1 MSNLLKG
8 WTLLFIVCSFV
19 TCIKIIL
26 TLSCKKTLN
35 HYMARSVAITTKE
48 YVHIHK
54 TFDALVDKMEGKLV
68 GDDQENLNKAFEM
81 ARDAHGSQRRR
92 SGEPYILHP
101 IEVARICMEEIGL
114 GPTAVVAALL
124 HDVVEDTVISQDH
137 ILKIFGPKISKIVD
151 GLTKIDG
158 LYNVG
163 SPQAQNL
170 KKVLSTLVEDVRVIL
185 IKMAD
190 RLHNLRTIDSM
201 PKHKQLR
208 IAAET
213 AYIYAPLAHRLG
225 LYNVKTEYEDII
237 LKINEPESYNYI
249 TSKIKDT
256 DDARQKYIKDFFT
269 PLNKKLELL
278 EKETNYRYT
287 LTHEGRDVPTF
298 EYRTQGRVKAISSIN
313 NKLKNKNIPFEKI
326 YDLFAI
332 RIIADVPVE
341 DEKRICWQIY
351 SVVTDVYKPIP
362 ERLKD
367 WVTSPKSNGYE
378 SLHTT
383 VIGPDGKYVEIQI
396 RSERMNEIS
405 ERGFAAHWKYKG
417 IKDENSVYDRWLN
430 NIREILDEQHADAI
444 EFINDFKTNLFAEE
458 VYVFTPKG
466 DMRVLPKGATA
477 LDFAFEI
484 HSDIGYK
491 TTALKVNDRIV
502 PMGFELSNGDRV
514 EVITNNN
521 QKPSEAWLK
530 MVVTGKARSKIR
542 SSMKEELRK
551 QGELGKEALMRKL
564 KRVKADFE
572 LNADDLVKYYGF
584 NSRPDLYYAIA
595 QDNIKINLKDFDVD
609 GKKLI
614 IPKKESNQKGKH
626 VSDVVSPKTKG
637 NAAANILIDGEP
649 IDMYEYEIASCCNPV
664 QGDSIFGFLTT
675 GNGLK
680 IHRIS
685 CRNASNLL
693 GKYGYR
699 VLNAQWSTISR
710 NDFVVDIKVTGIDSG
725 IGVIQNLINE
735 ISNKLK
741 VNIRSFNISGNE
753 GYFESNMS
761 VIVKNKDQLTVVMN
775 SVKGL
780 EGVADVQRVEK

>member
-1 MSNLLKG
+1 MAATKAFS
-8 WTLLFIVCSFV
+8 
-19 TCIKIIL
+19 
-26 TLSCKKTLN
+26 KKEFEDIDTAFNDL
-35 HYMARSVAITTKE
+35 YS
-48 YVHIHK
+48 
-54 TFDALVDKMEGKLV
+54 KMESKLV
-68 GDDQENLNKAFEM
+68 GDDSDNLKKGYEIALK
-81 ARDAHGSQRRR
+81 AHGNQRRK

-101 IEVARICMEEIGL
+101 IEVARICTEEIGL

-124 HDVVEDTVISQDH
+124 HDVVEDTPISTES
-137 ILKIFGPKISKIVD
+137 ILETFGPKIAKIVD

-158 LYNVG
+158 LYNVE
-163 SPQAQNL
+163 SPQAENL

-201 PKHKQLR
+201 PQHKKLR

-225 LYNVKTEYEDII
+225 LYMVKTEFEDII
-237 LKINEPESYNYI
+237 LKINEPESYNHIY
-249 TSKIKDT
+249 SKIKDT
-256 DDARQKYIKDFFT
+256 EESRSEYIKDFFK
-269 PLNKKLELL
+269 PLERKLEML
-278 EKETNYRYT
+278 EKETNYRYQSD
-287 LTHEGRDVPTF
+287 LFQEPKPVF
-298 EYRTQGRVKAISSIN
+298 KYRTQGRVKAISSIN
-313 NKLKNKNIPFEKI
+313 NKLQSKKIPFEKI

-332 RIIADVPVE
+332 RIIAQMPKE

-351 SVVTDVYKPIP
+351 SMVTDVYKPIP

-383 VIGPDGKYVEIQI
+383 VVGPDGRYVEVQI

-430 NIREILDEQHADAI
+430 NIRQILDEQHSDAI

-466 DMRVLPKGATA
+466 DMKVLPKGATA

-491 TTALKVNDRIV
+491 TTALKVNDKIV
-502 PMGFELSNGDRV
+502 PMGFELGNGDRV
-514 EVITNNN
+514 EIITSSN
-521 QKPSEAWLK
+521 QKPKEAWLK

-542 SSMKEELRK
+542 SSMKEERKK
-551 QGELGKEALMRKL
+551 QGEMGMEALHRKL

-572 LNADDLVKYYGF
+572 INIDELVKYYDVT
-584 NSRPDLYYAIA
+584 SRADLYFGIA
-595 QDNIKINLKDFDVD
+595 NDTIKVNLKEFKME

-614 IPKKESNQKGKH
+614 IPKKTQSPTPPSGKKAP
-626 VSDVVSPKTKG
+626 SDSSGKAQSSKTT
-637 NAAANILIDGEP
+637 NITVNGDP
-649 IDMYEYEIASCCNPV
+649 IDMYEHELASCCNPV
-664 QGDSIFGFLTT
+664 QGDSIFGFLTL
-675 GNGLK
+675 GAGLK

-685 CRNASNLL
+685 CKNATNLL
-693 GKYGYR
+693 AKYGYR
-699 VLNAQWSTISR
+699 VLNAEWSNIS
-710 NDFVVDIKVTGIDSG
+710 NKEFVVDLQVTGIDSG
-725 IGVIQNLINE
+725 IGVINNLINE

-741 VNIRSFNISGNE
+741 VNIRAFSINGNE
-753 GYFESNMS
+753 GYFEGDLS
-761 VIVKNKDQLTVVMN
+761 VIVKNKDQLHVVMT
-775 SVKGL
+775 SILAL
-780 EGVADVQRVEK
+780 EGIADVQRIEK